1 MAWRLYNSDKE
12 SLSFWSLRYFSW
24 MPDADN
30 VKCSKPRN
38 DRSSIRT
45 LEPCQRTVDKG
56 AISRPNLPQQE
67 AGFFAAPSTFVA
79 KLEKIRIYEMAKIG
93 RASCRREMTV

>member
-1 MAWRLYNSDKE
+1 
-12 SLSFWSLRYFSW
+12 

-30 VKCSKPRN
+30 VKSSNPRN

-56 AISRPNLPQQE
+56 AISRLNLPQQE
-67 AGFFAAPSTFVA
+67 AGFFAAPPSTFVA
-79 KLEKIRIYEMAKIG
+79 KLEKIRIYEMAI
-93 RASCRREMTV
+93 SY